1 MYLTRRNGNESW
13 MRAILVSKLVK
24 LSTDVQNL
32 VTNIYG
38 MYQKP
43 IVQQHVGHCYENAK
57 IVASTLNTMDIPFDR
72 LF

>member
-1 MYLTRRNGNESW
+1 

-43 IVQQHVGHCYENAK
+43 IVQQHVGH
-57 IVASTLNTMDIPFDR
+57 
-72 LF
+72 